1 MLHAVAYPCS
11 VRYHYMYAMYWNG
24 QLGRLWQRVNIFCRI
39 SDIRSCMAEI
49 AIVSSTRV
57 LVLFVGV
64 ILVEC
69 EELPAIRVPR
79 TLLSGY
85 VEQPLEQRLLHSGR
99 CHRTLLGLRDARIRD
114 EVLELRAREPRS
126 LPAPLAVHVF

>member
-1 MLHAVAYPCS
+1 
-11 VRYHYMYAMYWNG
+11 
-24 QLGRLWQRVNIFCRI
+24 
-39 SDIRSCMAEI
+39 MAEI
-49 AIVSSTRV
+49 AIASSTRV

-64 ILVEC
+64 ILVER

-79 TLLSGY
+79 TLLSGH
-85 VEQPLEQRLLHSGR
+85 VEQPFEQRLLHSGR

-126 LPAPLAVHVF
+126 LPAPLTVLVF